1 MILNR
6 TLKGNAMIYT
16 WRPATGL
23 DVNAITELTWT
34 IFHEVETIFNPDQ
47 LTFKRNLTFAI
58 VNQFF
63 NPNDEIVQI
72 ATDANN
78 VLLAYTW
85 AKAGEKA
92 VWSDDEILAIRL
104 AHPDP
109 NLSPRVK
116 IKLLN
121 DMLDMWDNFAISNNI
136 KIISSNTMR
145 KEQNA
150 FLKLHERRGY
160 QLRGSYAYKKL
171 NT

>member
-1 MILNR
+1 MN
-6 TLKGNAMIYT
+6 YT
-16 WRPATGL
+16 WRPANGL
-23 DVNAITELTWT
+23 DINAITELTWT
-34 IFHEVETIFNPDQ
+34 ILHEVETIFVPDKT
-47 LTFKRNLTFAI
+47 TFQRNITFAI

-63 NPNDEIVQI
+63 NPNGELVSIAVDEH
-72 ATDANN
+72 NN
-78 VLLAYTW
+78 ILAYTW

-104 AHPDP
+104 AHVDP
-109 NLSPRVK
+109 SLSPRVR
-116 IKLLN
+116 IKLLT
-121 DMLDMWDNFAISNNI
+121 DMFVIWEEFSFRANI